1 MLVHL
6 SLLTFAGLV
15 CVNGAPT
22 VHLGNATLVGLAI
35 PSFGQDFFGGIP
47 FAEPP
52 LGSLRL
58 QPPVL
63 LTSPAAGTFNAT
75 NFGLACLQTD
85 LPLTEVSEDCLTI
98 NVLRP
103 TGTLA
108 GAKLPVMFWTFSGG
122 FSEGSAAFE
131 NASTI
136 VSESVLRGT
145 PVIYVN
151 FNYRLGPLGFP
162 QGLEAEMKGALNL
175 ALKDQLTA
183 LEWVQLNIGAFG
195 GDKKKV
201 TVFGQSAGSIMT
213 SILFLNSPL
222 TTLARAAIFESGS
235 QATLALFP
243 AKRGELDWQN
253 FVRGVPHCAS
263 VATSGDT
270 FSCLRDVNSTEIF
283 QGLAAALTESTNQ
296 FPFAPVIDG
305 SGGLIPDLPSV
316 LFKRGQF
323 TRLPFIAGTNLDE
336 GTLFTNQAVNSTE
349 EINVTLLN
357 QSSPSI
363 SPTTLEQSVLTLL
376 QLYPD
381 NPALGSPFG
390 TGNVTFGLS
399 PQFKRAAAIV
409 GDLQFTSQRRIW
421 IETASNAGVPTYG
434 YLFTQ
439 PQPDSGEPALG
450 VFHGSEGAFVY
461 GTPSDPSAS
470 SAFLS
475 LAMINYWVS
484 FATSLTPNDGL
495 GVPRPEWT
503 QFTPENKA
511 VIQLNGANL
520 TMIPDDFRAKQM
532 TFINSN
538 PIIWRH

>member
-22 VHLGNATLVGLAI
+22 VQLGNATLVGLAI

-98 NVLRP
+98 NVFRP

-108 GAKLPVMFWTFSGG
+108 GAKLPVIFSGG

-136 VSESVLRGT
+136 VRESVLRGT

-162 QGLEAEMKGALNL
+162 QGLEANMKGALNL

-183 LEWVQLNIGAFG
+183 LEWVQLNIGTFG
-195 GDKKKV
+195 GDKEKV

-243 AKRGELDWQN
+243 AERGELDWQN
-253 FVRGVPHCAS
+253 FVRGVPYCAS

-270 FSCLRDVNSTEIF
+270 FSCLH
-283 QGLAAALTESTNQ
+283 
-296 FPFAPVIDG
+296 
-305 SGGLIPDLPSV
+305 GLIPDLPSV

-376 QLYPD
+376 QLYPE

-390 TGNVTFGLS
+390 TGNTTFGLS

-495 GVPRPEWT
+495 GAPRPEWT

-520 TMIPDDFRAKQM
+520 TMIPDDFRSEQM
-532 TFINSN
+532 TFINSD